1 MTTEPSGVNTKVAR
15 VIRTYGLDEMGAE
28 LEAAWTGASGERTSL
43 RDLADEF
50 NVAVLQAALGEVG
63 VSSLSV
69 DPSSTYE
76 ALRSDSGS
84 SATRARRRLEREGV
98 DVDELTGDFV
108 THQAIHT
115 YLTQEREASLPAADD
130 DMADR
135 KVETIEKL
143 QGRVS
148 AVAESAI
155 TSLANADEL
164 DCGDYD
170 VLVDV
175 RAVCPNCGTDAPVGE
190 LIRQG
195 GCGCTSDPA
204 TGDEV

>member
-1 MTTEPSGVNTKVAR
+1 MTTEASGGNTKVVR
-15 VIRTYGLDEMGAE
+15 VIRKYDLDGMGAN
-28 LEAAWTGASGERTSL
+28 LEAAWTGETGERTSL

-50 NVAVLQAALGEVG
+50 NEAVLEATLRNAS
-63 VSSLSV
+63 VSPLNV
-69 DPSSTYE
+69 DVLSTYE
-76 ALRSDSGS
+76 ALHGGSRSS
-84 SATRARRRLEREGV
+84 STRACRRLEREGI
-98 DVDELTGDFV
+98 DVDELTGNFV

-130 DMADR
+130 NMANR
-135 KVETIEKL
+135 KVETIEKI

-155 TSLANADEL
+155 SSLANAGEL
-164 DCGDYD
+164 DRSDYD

-190 LIRQG
+190 LIRRG
-195 GCGCTSDPA
+195 DCGCAMNTRSA
-204 TGDEV
+204 DE